1 MTRTAPH
8 RLVAVLAAAIALFGA
23 GLVSQR
29 STSHPTI
36 SHPLG
41 KLAPTPGPSSDGYI
55 AGKRAYLGALEQ
67 SKPNAPAAGL
77 VSFTRLL
84 RPAEADRALV
94 GANVS
99 AVFVDFPAGR
109 PEAVAVHR
117 SIGGALQMRATQLI
131 DATKAEM
138 KALEAKKDPASK
150 PLIDER
156 RRQLDGTRPD
166 CACIYAAVV
175 ERSTVVRLVY
185 LAKSRD
191 VRLVD
196 VPDPLTDDLSGWQL
210 TPILPGKRAA

>member
-1 MTRTAPH
+1 MSRGAPH
-8 RLVAVLAAAIALFGA
+8 RLVAVLAAAIALFAA

-55 AGKRAYLGALEQ
+55 ASKRAYLGMLSLQ
-67 SKPNAPAAGL
+67 KPNAPAAGL
-77 VSFTRLL
+77 VSFARLL
-84 RPAEADRALV
+84 RPAEAERALV
-94 GANVS
+94 GASVS

-109 PEAVAVHR
+109 PEAVAVR
-117 SIGGALQMRATQLI
+117 GSIAAALQMRATQI
-131 DATKAEM
+131 VDATKAEVQ
-138 KALEAKKDPASK
+138 ALQARHDPAGK

-156 RRQLDGTRPD
+156 NRQLNGTRAD
-166 CACIYAAVV
+166 CACIYGAVV

-185 LAKSRD
+185 LARSRD

-196 VPDPLTDDLSGWQL
+196 VPEPLTDDLSGWQL
-210 TPILPGKRAA
+210 TPIFPVKPAP